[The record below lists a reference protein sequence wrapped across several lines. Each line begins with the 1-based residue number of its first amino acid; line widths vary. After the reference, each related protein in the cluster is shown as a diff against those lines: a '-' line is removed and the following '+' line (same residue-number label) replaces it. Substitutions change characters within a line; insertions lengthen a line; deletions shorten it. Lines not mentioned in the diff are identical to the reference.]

1 MLLVV
6 VLSFIDIIITGDVQ
20 TYIMLQHYF
29 TRKDRLRVV
38 LEHNWSAGPPSHGY
52 LIKLVMQLLSF
63 WLVSLITRE
72 LRRKPGGSRCA
83 SIGLYTDTRA
93 QNRQPRIRALRAREA
108 ARVEYFIFHRSDN
121 GAINVT
127 SLSPNFNW
135 RRILNDP
142 PLHVACW
149 HHAGRTVS

>member
-29 TRKDRLRVV
+29 TKDRLRVV

-52 LIKLVMQLLSF
+52 LIELVMQLLSF

-121 GAINVT
+121 CAINVT
-127 SLSPNFNW
+127 SPQPQFQLAPN
-135 RRILNDP
+135 IE
-142 PLHVACW
+142 
-149 HHAGRTVS
+149 